1 MKIKL
6 AALSIMTA
14 TMFGSIIA
22 FAAEPQLPP
31 ATQSINTAQAIVV
44 VDRGSASVITK
55 PLNLVASTQKP
66 SYAVGEAIKFNVQTN
81 KDAYIYVFNI
91 DAAGKAIMLLPNSK
105 DQYHYVKANTSVI
118 LPRQN
123 STTPEMVADQA
134 KQEKILVVAS
144 TQRLNLNQVLSQN
157 VGQYQAGK
165 SEALI
170 NTFNSKAIVLADPKP
185 NTTANVETA
194 QAELIIPIYA
204 ATGIAPQPITS
215 APIVTSG
222 INTAINT
229 NAKRV
234 STLISTNRQTYRD
247 ADLVEVTYG
256 STAKG
261 TLHLAQ
267 VDKQGKIQIIKKQ
280 RISSNLLQE
289 YVRVSSNVT
298 QLVAWLASSAQD
310 NLDGASVTQL
320 PADTAAINL
329 TVTP

>member
-1 MKIKL
+1 M
-6 AALSIMTA
+6 
-14 TMFGSIIA
+14 
-22 FAAEPQLPP
+22 
-31 ATQSINTAQAIVV
+31 
-44 VDRGSASVITK
+44 
-55 PLNLVASTQKP
+55 
-66 SYAVGEAIKFNVQTN
+66 GEAIKFNVQTN

-229 NAKRV
+229 NAKRA